1 MRAACFEPSRPKAIR
16 RPCTHEIVQHELRLH
31 ADPTRVVVRP
41 FHLAWQASGPDL
53 VRVQRLARDITSLDM
68 HTVRSELA
76 AVLRDFAD
84 RHWQIEKGLEERYVE
99 IEPKIGRAQVWTTV
113 NTAQHICRHL
123 LEKKKKK

>member
-1 MRAACFEPSRPKAIR
+1 MRISDWSSDVCSSD
-16 RPCTHEIVQHELRLH
+16 L
-31 ADPTRVVVRP
+31 PTRVVVRP

-84 RHWQIEKGLEERYVE
+84 RHWHIEKVFEETYVE
-99 IEPKIGRAQVWTTV
+99 IQPSLRLHGPVMTIGRDSFRGRMGPVG
-113 NTAQHICRHL
+113 
-123 LEKKKKK
+123 

>member
-1 MRAACFEPSRPKAIR
+1 MRISDWSSDVCSSD
-16 RPCTHEIVQHELRLH
+16 L
-31 ADPTRVVVRP
+31 PTRVVVRP

-84 RHWQIEKGLEERYVE
+84 RHWQIEKVFEDIYVE
-99 IEPKIGRAQVWTTV
+99 IVTRLG
-113 NTAQHICRHL
+113 L
-123 LEKKKKK
+123 LGLVLITYMHFLLGAIFYQPYSFAVSVR